1 MTNEEKNSIIRTLET
16 QSTIR
21 GVSTELAIQ
30 AGQNTKAAV
39 VPPEY
44 ARFHKLF
51 SDAESSQFPPSRPWD
66 HAIDF
71 KPNAPDALPCKVY
84 PMTQGEDQAL
94 LKFLKEQGPKDTH
107 ALLFHHTLHLSSS
120 FRKRMANY
128 VLCKTTDVLMTSLS
142 AINTLSRSSQI
153 CSLI

>member
-1 MTNEEKNSIIRTLET
+1 MMTDKDKEAILCTLEK

-21 GVSTELAIQ
+21 GVSTDLAIQ

-51 SDAESSQFPPSRPWD
+51 SDTESSRFPPTRPWD

-84 PMTQGEDQAL
+84 PY
-94 LKFLKEQGPKDTH
+94 DT
-107 ALLFHHTLHLSSS
+107 
-120 FRKRMANY
+120 K
-128 VLCKTTDVLMTSLS
+128 
-142 AINTLSRSSQI
+142 
-153 CSLI
+153 